1 MVLTEK
7 QISERTVYNG
17 LIVNVKLDKVELP
30 DGRQVPREVVEH
42 PGGVTIVPVYENN
55 DVAVVTQYRY
65 PFSKELIELPAG
77 KLEHGEEPLACAI
90 RELSEET
97 GLIADKYVYLGA
109 IYPSPGFCK
118 EILHIYLATGLMQ
131 GNAHPDEGELLKI
144 GRMPLDDLIRDI
156 MNDKVRD
163 AKTIAAVF
171 KAKYYLGI

>member
-65 PFSKELIELPAG
+65 PFSKFSNKSVLFILV
-77 KLEHGEEPLACAI
+77 LAAEICTYSPVVLSFNI
-90 RELSEET
+90 TSGITCSEET
-97 GLIADKYVYLGA
+97 
-109 IYPSPGFCK
+109 PS
-118 EILHIYLATGLMQ
+118 
-131 GNAHPDEGELLKI
+131 
-144 GRMPLDDLIRDI
+144 
-156 MNDKVRD
+156 
-163 AKTIAAVF
+163 
-171 KAKYYLGI
+171 